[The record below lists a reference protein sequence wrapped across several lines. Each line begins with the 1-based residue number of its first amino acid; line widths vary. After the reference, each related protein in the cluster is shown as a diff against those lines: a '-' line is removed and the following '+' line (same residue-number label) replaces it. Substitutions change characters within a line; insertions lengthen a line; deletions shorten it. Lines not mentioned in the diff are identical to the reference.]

1 MSILGSVQE
10 SVYNLR
16 TTRFRRVF
24 AVLASIKLSIE
35 RATPVWVGID
45 RDGDW
50 VGRQSSAS
58 FFSSQYN
65 KVPTDDEAR
74 DIWEHYW
81 PIQAGELLIDVGAG
95 IGEHVVCLSRRVGPG
110 GKVIAIEA
118 HPGTFRCLEKT
129 IAASGLANVV
139 ARQLALS
146 DSEGQ
151 VTMEDEAGYVSNRIG
166 AGSLT
171 VTACTLDSLLD
182 GLNGAVPSVVKMN
195 IEGAETAALRGA
207 TRALQA
213 VPRWI
218 VSCHDF
224 KAHQP
229 GCADQA
235 TLADVRAIFTAAGFV
250 IRPMREDPQPW
261 LRYYVYAERADLAG
275 PN

>member
-1 MSILGSVQE
+1 
-10 SVYNLR
+10 
-16 TTRFRRVF
+16 
-24 AVLASIKLSIE
+24 
-35 RATPVWVGID
+35 
-45 RDGDW
+45 
-50 VGRQSSAS
+50 SSAS

-95 IGEHVVCLSRRVGPG
+95 IGEHVVYLSRRVGPG

-118 HPGTFRCLEKT
+118 HPRTFRCLEKT

-213 VPRWI
+213 VPR
-218 VSCHDF
+218 
-224 KAHQP
+224 
-229 GCADQA
+229 
-235 TLADVRAIFTAAGFV
+235 
-250 IRPMREDPQPW
+250 
-261 LRYYVYAERADLAG
+261 
-275 PN
+275 